1 MEMKRIVSVLGD
13 DRGRVVSARE
23 ISKLPALTNP
33 AAAGDVL
40 LGKEYLDGAGAKQ
53 IGELVVKSG
62 YELLG
67 SGSYTW
73 AGGSTTITIPIS
85 FSGTPKLFGLIAD
98 EPIAN
103 AGQAMC
109 VVKLIDGDLYPE
121 EFLASDQKN
130 GFINAWGLSSA
141 GTVMH
146 NFVGYEQFGMN
157 STQMTCTQFS
167 ASYPWKENTYR
178 WYIWGEGSGR

>member
-40 LGKEYLDGAGAKQ
+40 LGKEFLDGAGAKQ

-73 AGGSTTITIPIS
+73 AGGSATLSIPVS
-85 FSGTPKLFGLIAD
+85 YTGTAKQFGAIAV
-98 EPIAN
+98 EPIADT
-103 AGQAMC
+103 AQSVCFCELTDAQ
-109 VVKLIDGDLYPE
+109 LLPS
-121 EFLASDQKN
+121 EFAAPDHQVGY
-130 GFINAWGLSSA
+130 GFAWGHRADNTIVLESYTGGVTGSL
-141 GTVMH
+141 
-146 NFVGYEQFGMN
+146 
-157 STQMTCTQFS
+157 S
-167 ASYPWKENTYR
+167 ASQISVGRISTTYPWKANTYN
-178 WYIWGEGSGR
+178 WYIWGVAQ

>member
-40 LGKEYLDGAGAKQ
+40 LGKEYLNGAGAKQ

-67 SGSYTW
+67 SGTYTW
-73 AGGSTTITIPIS
+73 AGGSQTLTIPIS
-85 FSGTPKLFGLIAD
+85 FTGTPKMFGLIAD
-98 EPIAN
+98 EPIADTAQMVSVCKLAGSGLLPDVLHSPDQRDFFVTGWGQGADN
-103 AGQAMC
+103 A
-109 VVKLIDGDLYPE
+109 VVHEVVSLGDP
-121 EFLASDQKN
+121 KM
-130 GFINAWGLSSA
+130 SA
-141 GTVMH
+141 
-146 NFVGYEQFGMN
+146 
-157 STQMTCTQFS
+157 TQMVCTKFS
-167 ASYPWKENTYR
+167 ETYPWKANTYS
-178 WYIWGEGSGR
+178 WYIWGENSGR